1 MVPGWP
7 CSPCIWCR
15 ICWHSGE
22 LIAVLPDWQP
32 ASMGIHALY
41 PSRRQ
46 LPLAMR
52 SLLDFLQQHFS
63 QRPILISSL
72 KFCRHCWAIR
82 RSAAK

>member
-1 MVPGWP
+1 VALLQA
-7 CSPCIWCR
+7 CR
-15 ICWHSGE
+15 HGAGLAMQPLYLVQDLLAQGE

-63 QRPILISSL
+63 QRQS
-72 KFCRHCWAIR
+72 
-82 RSAAK
+82 